1 MSAFEQGREGSFVD
15 GEALDWALRMA
26 EPDADWEAF
35 TAWLESGPD
44 HAERYDRAFAA
55 LTAATASVAASV
67 PALPAAAND
76 SEDPANDLRG
86 TRFGRRRWLGGAVAA
101 ALIGS
106 IGVSLWQERDQSY
119 TVATAAGERRIVAL
133 GDGSSI
139 VLAGGSRVR
148 LDRAQQRSATVETG
162 EALFQVRHDADE
174 PFRVQVRDL
183 ALTDLGTVFNVRLLG
198 SRTHVA
204 VAEGAVM
211 VDPDGAAVRLDPGQG
226 AIADGKTIRR
236 TQQDVA
242 DVGSWRDGRLAYDNS
257 TMREVAEDLSR
268 QLGWRVTATPAVAA
282 RIFNGTLETSTFRND
297 PALLGALLGVRVRR
311 DSSGWTLDVPQ

>member
-1 MSAFEQGREGSFVD
+1 MSAFDTGRAGNSVD

-35 TAWLESGPD
+35 TAWLETDPD
-44 HAERYDRAFAA
+44 HAERYDRAFVA
-55 LTAATASVAASV
+55 LTAATEGVAASV
-67 PALPAAAND
+67 PVPAAAND
-76 SEDPANDLRG
+76 PGDLALDSRSD
-86 TRFGRRRWLGGAVAA
+86 RHGRRSWLGGAVAA
-101 ALIGS
+101 ALIGTL
-106 IGVSLWQERDQSY
+106 GVSLWQDRDQTY

-133 GDGSSI
+133 ADGSSI

-148 LDRAQQRSATVETG
+148 LDRAQQRSAIVETG
-162 EALFQVRHDADE
+162 EALFQVRHDASE
-174 PFRVQVRDL
+174 PFRVHVRDL

-211 VDPDGAAVRLDPGQG
+211 VDPEGAAVRLDPGQG

-257 TMREVAEDLSR
+257 TMREVAEDLTR
-268 QLGWRVTATPAVAA
+268 QLGWRVTVKPAVAA
-282 RIFNGTLETSTFRND
+282 LIFNGTLETSTFRND
-297 PALLGALLGVRVRR
+297 PALLGALLGVRVRQ